1 MTHSNAVE
9 TDHIITL
16 YIYIL
21 YPCATVQRSALS
33 FPNQTTTAEFGQE
46 IPGESVE
53 VHPTEE
59 LEMQLDVKV

>member
-1 MTHSNAVE
+1 
-9 TDHIITL
+9 
-16 YIYIL
+16 L